1 MDWISDIDWGGIL
14 EGAGIIVLQLILIWI
29 AYLIFKS
36 IGKRMIS
43 RTFNRMQENGK
54 MTGGRAKVLERLL
67 LSVLSYVLVFI
78 VIVVIFGIFNLPIGG
93 LIAGAGVVGLA
104 IGFGAQGLV
113 SDIVTGFFILA
124 EKWADVD
131 DYIITA
137 GVDGVVEEIGLR
149 TTKIRDY
156 DGILHFIPNRNI
168 ENLSN
173 YSRGDMRALVE
184 IGFAYN
190 HDIDEAF
197 RVAQE
202 VCDNMTEDEEIVE
215 GPNVDGVQTI
225 DNHAIVLR
233 VSAQTENMAQW
244 GIQRKLFKALKEAF
258 DENGIDMP
266 YEYQVNVVRNEEA
279 GQAQAK
285 SLQEPGN

>member
-1 MDWISDIDWGGIL
+1 MDWISDFDWSGIIQ
-14 EGAGIIVLQLILIWI
+14 GAGIIILQLILIWI
-29 AYLIFKS
+29 IYLILKS
-36 IGKRMIS
+36 IGKGLITRSFDKKQKDGKIS
-43 RTFNRMQENGK
+43 E
-54 MTGGRAKVLERLL
+54 GRAKVLERLM
-67 LSVLSYVLVFI
+67 LSVLSYTLVFI
-78 VIVVIFGIFNLPIGG
+78 VIVVIFGIFGLPIGG

-113 SDIVTGFFILA
+113 SDIVTGFFLLA
-124 EKWADVD
+124 EKWADAG

-149 TTKIRDY
+149 TTQIRDY

-184 IGFAYN
+184 IGFSYSHN
-190 HDIDEAF
+190 IDEAL

-202 VCDNMTEDEEIVE
+202 VCDRTASEDEDIVE

-233 VSAQTENMAQW
+233 VTAQTENMTQW
-244 GIQRKLFKALKEAF
+244 GVQRKLFKALKEAF
-258 DENGIDMP
+258 DENGIEMP
-266 YEYQVNVVRNEEA
+266 YEQQINIVR
-279 GQAQAK
+279 K
-285 SLQEPGN
+285 QES